1 MAQRFFLLL
10 SSSGSTVEYG
20 TVLSILSLSGASIW
34 HSAFP
39 FFLLNVPVYV
49 TVLSPSFLMVLVILV
64 HARCSNM
71 VQLPA
76 PACYIPHCSN
86 MLRFPYS
93 IMLRFPCSNM
103 LHFPC
108 SIMLRFP
115 YSIMLRF
122 PCSNMLYFSC
132 SIMLRF
138 PYSIMLRFPCSNML
152 YFPCSNML
160 QAPLLQHVTL
170 PHLPHSRFHSPIL
183 AMTNHI

>member
-1 MAQRFFLLL
+1 MAQCFFLLL
-10 SSSGSTVEYG
+10 SSSGSTVEYE

-71 VQLPA
+71 
-76 PACYIPHCSN
+76 
-86 MLRFPYS
+86 LRFPYS
-93 IMLRFPCSNM
+93 IMLRFPCSNMLHFPCSNM

>member
-1 MAQRFFLLL
+1 MAQCFFLLL

-76 PACYIPHCSN
+76 PTCYTSPAPACYIPHCSN

-108 SIMLRFP
+108 S
-115 YSIMLRF
+115 
-122 PCSNMLYFSC
+122 NMLHFPC

>member
-1 MAQRFFLLL
+1 MAQCFFLLL

-122 PCSNMLYFSC
+122 PCSNMLYF
-132 SIMLRF
+132 
-138 PYSIMLRFPCSNML
+138 
-152 YFPCSNML
+152 PCSNML